1 MSHLINLEIVS
12 RYMNG
17 SMLDRGMI
25 HHTDSIEN
33 YTRIYIYIVQWRLNS
48 VNWVELCMQPSN
60 LGDLHCHKPWHYS
73 ANDVSA
79 SHHGSRKR
87 CHCNPKAS
95 FKKKGTP
102 RNKEWWKLAQ
112 MIQLFSPAFIN
123 WNACFTSPCLCA
135 KLHGVTWSEH
145 ACIDQSN
152 DCKGKLPSISLIPY
166 GSCNLDALTPLRYID
181 DLYKFNPI
189 FDHILFYWTKIH
201 EPPKRAKAAL
211 WKLWLCTIPQGI
223 SIPFNGFPDLWPRHL
238 WMHLAGNPRKGL
250 IWFRNPKKI
259 FFSIVFSHWVML
271 MPQKTC

>member
-1 MSHLINLEIVS
+1 MSHLIDLEIVYRS
-12 RYMNG
+12 INR

-25 HHTDSIEN
+25 HHWCHTDSIEN
-33 YTRIYIYIVQWRLNS
+33 YIVQFRLNS

-87 CHCNPKAS
+87 FNPKAS

-112 MIQLFSPAFIN
+112 MIQLFSSAFIN

-135 KLHGVTWSEH
+135 KLHGVAWSEH

-152 DCKGKLPSISLIPY
+152 DCKGKLPSINLIPHE
-166 GSCNLDALTPLRYID
+166 SCNLDALTLLRYID
-181 DLYKFNPI
+181 
-189 FDHILFYWTKIH
+189 
-201 EPPKRAKAAL
+201 
-211 WKLWLCTIPQGI
+211 
-223 SIPFNGFPDLWPRHL
+223 HL
-238 WMHLAGNPRKGL
+238 
-250 IWFRNPKKI
+250 
-259 FFSIVFSHWVML
+259 
-271 MPQKTC
+271 